1 MAQKDAFVEQ
11 TPEILDDATV
21 QAINEGLKSE
31 ESGRFITMAEAVKFA
46 RERRE
51 AWQTIPELI
60 A

>member
-1 MAQKDAFVEQ
+1 MAQKDAIVEQ

-31 ESGRFITMAEAVKFA
+31 ETGRYLTMDEAVKFA
-46 RERRE
+46 KERRE
-51 AWQTIPELI
+51 AWQTIPQLI